1 MLTVLL
7 PENDRS
13 PALRDLL
20 VPLLPPGSDIRDPDD
35 GLEDLAGRRLLF
47 AVALDEGGC
56 NMAYYR
62 MLSRLRR
69 STDLLSDSIGACIV
83 TGVGEFYT
91 KDVARDMVFAA
102 NQAGCGFLGRPLV
115 EATGSLRNFRTQAQI
130 GGTDE
135 VTAFHAA
142 VAELLSRLDGWEKP
156 APIRHVLALH
166 ASQRATSNTL
176 ALWELVKAGLPAD
189 MEVQEICLRNGTM
202 ADCNGCSYTAC
213 LHFGEQGGCFYG
225 GPMVDE
231 VYPAVRKCDALVMLC
246 ANYNDALA
254 QRGGE
259 RVHHIDVGIGELLLH
274 VLGGDA
280 RTLVGG
286 GEGAGEVDADDVL
299 AGSQNGAHGLLKL
312 AYVGGGGG
320 GQHAAA
326 DLAVEILEADGAAV
340 QQVGVIVPIDVDGQG
355 HHGQLQLLGHVVGQV
370 AAAVGHNDIFTHGI
384 NLLGSDIPRYHITER
399 GTRKEPNGK

>member
-1 MLTVLL
+1 MKTPKLYTPKTGVGRLAGDMLRRYYVHDVARDSAALTYYLLFALFPLLIFVSALLGILELDIDSITAVLT
-7 PENDRS
+7 
-13 PALRDLL
+13 
-20 VPLLPPGSDIRDPDD
+20 PLLPAGSVFRDPDA
-35 GLEDLAGRRLLF
+35 GLEALTDQRLLF

-142 VAELLSRLDGWEKP
+142 VAELLSRLNGWEKP

-246 ANYNDALA
+246 ALSLI
-254 QRGGE
+254 
-259 RVHHIDVGIGELLLH
+259 HI
-274 VLGGDA
+274 
-280 RTLVGG
+280 
-286 GEGAGEVDADDVL
+286 
-299 AGSQNGAHGLLKL
+299 
-312 AYVGGGGG
+312 
-320 GQHAAA
+320 
-326 DLAVEILEADGAAV
+326 
-340 QQVGVIVPIDVDGQG
+340 
-355 HHGQLQLLGHVVGQV
+355 
-370 AAAVGHNDIFTHGI
+370 
-384 NLLGSDIPRYHITER
+384 
-399 GTRKEPNGK
+399 